1 MTLSKSPFR
10 SQNLQL
16 DSLTLVSVGDTRFS
30 EEKWLYEPNYFS
42 FAPIPTK
49 IGQEV
54 GSGVL

>member
-1 MTLSKSPFR
+1 MIPQMDF
-10 SQNLQL
+10 L
-16 DSLTLVSVGDTRFS
+16 DNETYTVRVSVGDTRFS

-54 GSGVL
+54 DSGVL